1 MSQAKQIT
9 KAFTNMVKD
18 SDRVRD
24 AVDQQKDKLLKESLN
39 VLKKA
44 GIDPAALPF
53 DPIAVLNGNFPNPQS
68 LLNSDIICSIPII
81 PPDKIEAANNVID
94 SVKETFS
101 TVIENTNKLK
111 SALVDIQTPLASIQT
126 TGDTLLNLANTLSNV
141 IMVIKAIP
149 IPTAFGAPAVA
160 LPVKVL
166 TILSSTLIKLDKKV
180 SIAKGTISLIPPMIN
195 RISGI
200 LNEVIEKV
208 SSLEQAL
215 QPALTMLS
223 LVKSAIDLAPQCPDI
238 PPEDIQ
244 AVVDETTGTLTEA
257 LLSSGD
263 SSLLAVNVDNELE
276 LLNSFPFSYKGF
288 LLELENNPD
297 NTFPFPSRRIK
308 GTRDFTADPDEG
320 SGGFSLKGKGAPIGE
335 IIIFNDP
342 AWGSNRFSFSTS
354 LSVLVKEINFKI
366 DSYLKGVIPIALPSV
381 TEGGDGKV
389 RGETPPRGNQQQ
401 FTPPPDPIIEIDPR
415 TGLTYGGDD
424 PPSPTGSNTPPQP
437 PAFYFSDPS
446 QTGNAVGATPIS
458 PLSVGSFTVVR
469 PIKIKM
475 TTFGGTNQYSDST
488 GFLRIYKQGGSGQIS
503 YMMEQQF
510 ADNMEMTDTGNNPQ
524 GFNAPFDFYPI
535 NPIYA
540 NGTVINELGIFQY
553 ELELTDYNGEGQ
565 GLDNFTTFE
574 IEAQ

>member
-68 LLNSDIICSIPII
+68 LLNSSIICSIPII
-81 PPDKIEAANNVID
+81 SPDKIEAANNVID

-223 LVKSAIDLAPQCPDI
+223 LVKSVIDLAPQCPDI

-320 SGGFSLKGKGAPIGE
+320 SGGFSLKGKNSPIGK

-381 TEGGDGKV
+381 TEGGDGIV
-389 RGETPPRGNQQQ
+389 RGGTPPRGNPQE
-401 FTPPPDPIIEIDPR
+401 FIPPPDPIIEIDPR
-415 TGLTYGGDD
+415 TGLPYGG
-424 PPSPTGSNTPPQP
+424 SPIPEPLPPQP

-446 QTGNAVGATPIS
+446 QTGNAVGATPTNQ
-458 PLSVGSFTVVR
+458 LSVGSFTVVR

-475 TTFGGTNQYSDST
+475 STFGGTSEYSDST
-488 GFLRIYKQGGSGQIS
+488 GFLRIYKQNGPNQLLF
-503 YMMEQQF
+503 MMEQQF
-510 ADNMEMTDTGNNPQ
+510 ASNMELVETVENPQ
-524 GFNAPFDFYPI
+524 TGEPIDFLPI
-535 NPIYA
+535 NPIFV
-540 NGTVINELGIFQY
+540 NGTAVNETGVFQY
-553 ELELTDYNGEGQ
+553 SLELTGYSGVQPN
-565 GLDNFTTFE
+565 LDNFTTFE

>member
-68 LLNSDIICSIPII
+68 LLNSSIICSIPII
-81 PPDKIEAANNVID
+81 SPDKIEAANNVID

-223 LVKSAIDLAPQCPDI
+223 LVKSVIDLAPQCPDI

-297 NTFPFPSRRIK
+297 NSFPFPSRRIK

-320 SGGFSLKGKGAPIGE
+320 SGGFSLKGKSSPIGK

-381 TEGGDGKV
+381 TEGGDGIV
-389 RGETPPRGNQQQ
+389 RGGTPPRGNPQE
-401 FTPPPDPIIEIDPR
+401 FIPPPDPIIEIDPR
-415 TGLTYGGDD
+415 TGLPYGG
-424 PPSPTGSNTPPQP
+424 SPIPEPLPPQP

-446 QTGNAVGATPIS
+446 QTGNAVGATPTS

-510 ADNMEMTDTGNNPQ
+510 ADNMETTDTGNNPQ

-535 NPIYA
+535 NPTYA
-540 NGTVINELGIFQY
+540 NGTVIDGLGIFQY
-553 ELELTDYNGEGQ
+553 ELELTDYNGDGQ

>member
-68 LLNSDIICSIPII
+68 LLNSSIICSIPII
-81 PPDKIEAANNVID
+81 SPDKIEAANNVID

-320 SGGFSLKGKGAPIGE
+320 SGGFSLKGKNSPIGK

-381 TEGGDGKV
+381 TEGGDGIV
-389 RGETPPRGNQQQ
+389 RGGTPPRGNPQE
-401 FTPPPDPIIEIDPR
+401 FIPPPDPTIEIDPK
-415 TGLTYGGDD
+415 TGLPYGG
-424 PPSPTGSNTPPQP
+424 SPIPEPLPPQP

-446 QTGNAVGATPIS
+446 QTGNAVGATPTNQ
-458 PLSVGSFTVVR
+458 LSVGSFTVV
-469 PIKIKM
+469 
-475 TTFGGTNQYSDST
+475 
-488 GFLRIYKQGGSGQIS
+488 
-503 YMMEQQF
+503 
-510 ADNMEMTDTGNNPQ
+510 
-524 GFNAPFDFYPI
+524 
-535 NPIYA
+535 
-540 NGTVINELGIFQY
+540 
-553 ELELTDYNGEGQ
+553 
-565 GLDNFTTFE
+565 GLLK
-574 IEAQ
+574 

>member
-68 LLNSDIICSIPII
+68 LLNSSIICSIPII
-81 PPDKIEAANNVID
+81 SPDKIEAANNVID
-94 SVKETFS
+94 SVKDTFS

-223 LVKSAIDLAPQCPDI
+223 LVKSVIDLAPQCPDI

-244 AVVDETTGTLTEA
+244 AVVDETTGTL
-257 LLSSGD
+257 
-263 SSLLAVNVDNELE
+263 
-276 LLNSFPFSYKGF
+276 KM
-288 LLELENNPD
+288 
-297 NTFPFPSRRIK
+297 NTNI
-308 GTRDFTADPDEG
+308 
-320 SGGFSLKGKGAPIGE
+320 
-335 IIIFNDP
+335 
-342 AWGSNRFSFSTS
+342 
-354 LSVLVKEINFKI
+354 
-366 DSYLKGVIPIALPSV
+366 
-381 TEGGDGKV
+381 
-389 RGETPPRGNQQQ
+389 
-401 FTPPPDPIIEIDPR
+401 
-415 TGLTYGGDD
+415 
-424 PPSPTGSNTPPQP
+424 
-437 PAFYFSDPS
+437 
-446 QTGNAVGATPIS
+446 
-458 PLSVGSFTVVR
+458 
-469 PIKIKM
+469 
-475 TTFGGTNQYSDST
+475 
-488 GFLRIYKQGGSGQIS
+488 
-503 YMMEQQF
+503 
-510 ADNMEMTDTGNNPQ
+510 
-524 GFNAPFDFYPI
+524 
-535 NPIYA
+535 
-540 NGTVINELGIFQY
+540 
-553 ELELTDYNGEGQ
+553 
-565 GLDNFTTFE
+565 
-574 IEAQ
+574 